1 MTKMLLNV
9 TAVTLATPQLP
20 PTLQQFFHPFSSVF
34 VFIFE
39 KIWDFVVAYL
49 LTTPLLSFPG
59 SLLEQIKRRT

>member
-1 MTKMLLNV
+1 MTKMLLKV
-9 TAVTLATPQLP
+9 TAVTFATPQLP
-20 PTLQQFFHPFSSVF
+20 PTLQQFFHPLSSVF

-39 KIWDFVVAYL
+39 KIWDFVVVYL